1 MFRRYLA
8 RKKAQLEMLELLDG
22 STLGSVEEEAT
33 EEVTSKQ
40 DFQRLYAKLESWRV
54 SEEKQISTNKSGY
67 SLRRARARLVS
78 EEALKL
84 AELASNRDNYKLA
97 EKQQVKH
104 YQK

>member
-1 MFRRYLA
+1 
-8 RKKAQLEMLELLDG
+8 MLELLEG
-22 STLGSVEEEAT
+22 SSLGSVEEEAD
-33 EEVTSKQ
+33 EEPTSKQ

-54 SEEKQISTNKSGY
+54 SEEKQISNNKSGY

-97 EKQQVKH
+97 EKQQVKS
-104 YQK
+104 Y